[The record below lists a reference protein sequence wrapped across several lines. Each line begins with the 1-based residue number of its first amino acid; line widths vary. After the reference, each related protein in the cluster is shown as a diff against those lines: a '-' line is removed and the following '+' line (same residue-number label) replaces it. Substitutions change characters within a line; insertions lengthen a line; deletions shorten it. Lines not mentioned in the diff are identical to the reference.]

1 MESLVSF
8 FIALAA
14 APLLPGLI
22 LKVKAWFV
30 GKKGPPLLIR
40 YYSLV
45 KLLRKGAVYSD
56 SAGFVFRLG
65 PLISCAAAVM
75 ALAFF
80 PFAGIQPLIAFD
92 GDIIVLAYILATG
105 RFFTMLAALDTA
117 SPFEGMGAAREA
129 FFSTLAEVAL
139 FVLIIFFW
147 RVSGG
152 LSLAGWFTGAH
163 PVSFAGAQGAL
174 LLLVIVSLFMLLL
187 AENSR
192 VPVDDP
198 ATHLELTMIHEA
210 MILDH
215 SGPDLALIELGAFC
229 KLFFYAAFV
238 AALFLPPWPLAPIPA
253 LALFYALVVLV
264 YLVVGV
270 IESSTARLRMDLAP
284 RYILTSFA
292 VAFFALIL
300 TVEFFP

>member
-1 MESLVSF
+1 MESLLSF
-8 FIALAA
+8 LIAIAL

-22 LKVKAWFV
+22 LKVKAWFA
-30 GKKGPPLLIR
+30 GKKGPPLFIR
-40 YYSLV
+40 YYTLA
-45 KLLRKGAVYSD
+45 KLLRKGSVYSD
-56 SAGFVFRLG
+56 SAGFIFRLG
-65 PLISCAAAVM
+65 PVVSAAAALM

-80 PFAGIQPLIAFD
+80 PFAGRPSLISFD
-92 GDIIVLAYILATG
+92 GDIIVLAYILGTG
-105 RFFTMLAALDTA
+105 RFFTILAALDTA

-129 FFSTLAEVAL
+129 FFSTLAEVAFFTL
-139 FVLIIFFW
+139 VVFFW
-147 RVSGG
+147 RVSDG
-152 LSLAGWFTGAH
+152 LSLTDWFTGAH

-174 LLLVIVSLFMLLL
+174 LLLVVVSLFMLLL

-215 SGPDLALIELGAFC
+215 SGPDLALIEFGAFC
-229 KLFFYAAFV
+229 KLLFYAAFV
-238 AALFLPPWPLAPIPA
+238 ASLLMPPWPLGIVAS
-253 LALFYALVVLV
+253 LALFYCFVVLV
-264 YLVVGV
+264 YLITGV
-270 IESSTARLRMDLAP
+270 IESATARLRMDLVP
-284 RYILTSFA
+284 RYILTSFT